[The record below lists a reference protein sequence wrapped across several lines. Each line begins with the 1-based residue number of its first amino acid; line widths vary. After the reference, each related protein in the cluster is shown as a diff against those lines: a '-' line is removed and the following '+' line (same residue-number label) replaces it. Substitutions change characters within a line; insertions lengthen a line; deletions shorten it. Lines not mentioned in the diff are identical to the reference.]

1 MQQVKK
7 VLHLVRK
14 ELWQVFRDINMLRI
28 IFIVPMVQL
37 FVLGYAITTD
47 IRNLDILICDYDNS
61 ALSRDLSERFSH
73 TEYFVAEKDEGPP
86 GNVERHLFTGRADL
100 ALVIPARFGRDLET
114 GNRPEVQVL
123 VDGQNS
129 NTAAVAAGY
138 ANRILFAFMQ
148 DHLQTRSG
156 AGGRAAFSPVRLI
169 TPEGRVW
176 YNPELKSVYYMI
188 PGIISILLTIVTML
202 LTSQAI
208 VREREIGTL
217 EQLMVAPL
225 SPWQIIAGK
234 TIPFAALGFI
244 EMGVAMTFGVL
255 WFKVPIVGSLPLLAL
270 MAAVFIMTTLSLGI
284 FISTLVDT
292 QQQALFVSWFF
303 LVSFILLSGFF
314 YPIDNMP
321 GWVQV
326 ITYINPLRYFI
337 EILRE
342 LFLKGAGLNV
352 LWPELTCLAAI
363 GTTIFTLAIAR
374 FRARS
379 RA

>member
-1 MQQVKK
+1 MQQIKK

-14 ELWQVFRDINMLRI
+14 ELWQVFRDINMLRV

-47 IRNLDILICDYDNS
+47 IKNLDILICDRDNS
-61 ALSRDLSERFSH
+61 AFSRDLTERFAH
-73 TEYFVAEKDEGPP
+73 TDYFNVDKENCLP
-86 GNVERHLFTGRADL
+86 GTVERFLFTGRADL
-100 ALVIPARFGRDLET
+100 ALVIPIHFGRDLET
-114 GNRPEVQVL
+114 GRRPEVQVL
-123 VDGQNS
+123 IDGQNS
-129 NTAAVAAGY
+129 NTAAVAMGY
-138 ANRILFAFMQ
+138 CNRILFSFMQ
-148 DHLQTRSG
+148 DYISAMT
-156 AGGRAAFSPVRLI
+156 GGRPMAVSTRFI

-208 VREREIGTL
+208 VKEQEVGTL

-234 TIPFAALGFI
+234 TIPFALVGFT
-244 EMGVAMTFGVL
+244 EMSVAMTFGVF
-255 WFKVPIVGSLPLLAL
+255 WFKVPIVGSLPLLAML
-270 MAAVFIMTTLSLGI
+270 AGVFILTTLSLGI
-284 FISTLVDT
+284 FISTIVET

-303 LVSFILLSGFF
+303 LVSFLLLSGFF

-321 GWVQV
+321 HWVQV
-326 ITYINPLRYFI
+326 ITLINPLRYFI

-352 LWPELTCLAAI
+352 LWPELACLATICA
-363 GTTIFTLAIAR
+363 TIFTLAIAR
-374 FRARS
+374 FRARG

>member
-1 MQQVKK
+1 MNHMKK
-7 VLHLVRK
+7 VLYLVQK
-14 ELWQVFRDINMLRI
+14 ELWQVFRDINMLRV
-28 IFIVPMVQL
+28 IFVVPMIQL

-47 IRNLDILICDYDNS
+47 IKNLDILICDRDNS
-61 ALSRDLSERFSH
+61 AFSRDLVERFSH
-73 TEYFVAEKDEGPP
+73 TDYFVVDKEDCLPGTAEQ
-86 GNVERHLFTGRADL
+86 HLFTGRADL
-100 ALVIPARFGRDLET
+100 VLMIPNHFGRDLET
-114 GNRPEVQVL
+114 GDRPEVQIL

-129 NTAAVAAGY
+129 NTAAVAMGY
-138 ANRILFAFMQ
+138 CNRILLAFMQ
-148 DHLQTRSG
+148 DSLGLRAG
-156 AGGRAAFSPVRLI
+156 AGGLPAAIQSRFI

-208 VREREIGTL
+208 VKEREIGTL

-234 TIPFAALGFI
+234 TIPFALLGFV
-244 EMGVAMTFGVL
+244 EMGVAMTVGVF

-270 MAAVFIMTTLSLGI
+270 LAGVFILTTLSLGI
-284 FISTLVDT
+284 FISTLVET

-321 GWVQV
+321 HWVQV

-352 LWPELTCLAAI
+352 LWPELASLATI
-363 GTTIFTLAIAR
+363 CVTIFTLAIVR
-374 FRARS
+374 FRARA

>member
-1 MQQVKK
+1 MKK
-7 VLHLVRK
+7 VFYLVRK

-47 IRNLDILICDYDNS
+47 IKNLDILICDYDNS
-61 ALSRDLSERFSH
+61 ALSRNLVERFSH
-73 TEYFVAEKDEGPP
+73 TDYFDVAKSGCAP
-86 GNVERHLFTGRADL
+86 GNVEHHLFTGRVDL
-100 ALVIPARFGRDLET
+100 ALVIPDRFGRDLET
-114 GNRPEVQVL
+114 GNQPEVQIL

-138 ANRILFAFMQ
+138 TNRILFAFMQ
-148 DHLQTRSG
+148 DHAATPAMAG
-156 AGGRAAFSPVRLI
+156 AFVAASRPRFIS
-169 TPEGRVW
+169 PEGRVW

-208 VREREIGTL
+208 VKEREIGTL

-234 TIPFAALGFI
+234 TIPFAMLGFI

-255 WFKVPIVGSLPLLAL
+255 WFSVPIVGSLPLLAL
-270 MAAVFIMTTLSLGI
+270 MAAVFILTTLSLGI
-284 FISTLVDT
+284 FISTLVET

-326 ITYINPLRYFI
+326 ITYFNPLRYFI

-342 LFLKGAGLNV
+342 LFLKGAGLDV
-352 LWPELTCLAAI
+352 LWPELASLAAI
-363 GTTIFTLAIAR
+363 ATAVFTLAIVR
-374 FRARS
+374 FRNRS

>member
-1 MQQVKK
+1 MKK
-7 VLHLVRK
+7 VFYLVRK

-47 IRNLDILICDYDNS
+47 IKNLDILICDYDNS
-61 ALSRDLSERFSH
+61 ALSRNLVERFSH
-73 TEYFVAEKDEGPP
+73 TDYFDVAKSGCAP
-86 GNVERHLFTGRADL
+86 GHVEHHLFTGRADL
-100 ALVIPARFGRDLET
+100 ALVIPHRFGRDLET
-114 GNRPEVQVL
+114 GNRPEVQIL

-138 ANRILFAFMQ
+138 TNRILFAFMQ
-148 DHLQTRSG
+148 DHAATPAMAG
-156 AGGRAAFSPVRLI
+156 AFVAASRPRFIS
-169 TPEGRVW
+169 PEGRVW

-208 VREREIGTL
+208 VKEREIGTL

-234 TIPFAALGFI
+234 TLPFAVLGFI

-255 WFKVPIVGSLPLLAL
+255 WFSVPIVGSLPLLAL
-270 MAAVFIMTTLSLGI
+270 MAAVFILTTLSLGI
-284 FISTLVDT
+284 FISTLVET

-326 ITYINPLRYFI
+326 ITYLNPLRYFI

-342 LFLKGAGLNV
+342 LFLKGAGLDV
-352 LWPELTCLAAI
+352 LWPELACLAAI
-363 GTTIFTLAIAR
+363 ATAVFTLAIVR
-374 FRARS
+374 FRNRS